1 MNDDGVVTF
10 LLHDWSD
17 GLAIAENCSPGLPV
31 VNQVSIAVFFVL
43 GNGSNTCAVALGPR
57 HRMYNLVR
65 IKNVEIFS
73 KDCGKY
79 QYHVNSI
86 NIMEVQAATIIS

>member
-17 GLAIAENCSPGLPV
+17 GVAIAENCSPGLPV

-43 GNGSNTCAVALGPR
+43 GIGSNTCAVALGPR
-57 HRMYNLVR
+57 NRMYR
-65 IKNVEIFS
+65 SCQIRE
-73 KDCGKY
+73 Y
-79 QYHVNSI
+79 
-86 NIMEVQAATIIS
+86 

>member
-57 HRMYNLVR
+57 NRMYNLVR
-65 IKNVEIFS
+65 LKNVEIFS
-73 KDCGKY
+73 KDCGKSISCKFNK
-79 QYHVNSI
+79 YHGNSI
-86 NIMEVQAATIIS
+86 VTLGIV